1 VLIPSPVRCGHKQ
14 AAPASAGPIRA
25 GDFLRLTANAD
36 TRNNPQLASPHRLR
50 PARRKP
56 RRSFAAKKVTGERDV
71 TKKIKG
77 NPQLLLRVP
86 PELQKPLADEATKTG
101 ESRQGVLWRIAA
113 KYFKGRKA

>member
-14 AAPASAGPIRA
+14 AAPASAGSIRT
-25 GDFLRLTANAD
+25 GDFSRLTANAN
-36 TRNNPQLASPHRLR
+36 TRNNPQPASPHHLR
-50 PARRKP
+50 PARRQP
-56 RRSFAAKKVTGERDV
+56 RRSLAAKEGTGEREV
-71 TKKIKG
+71 KKKLKG

-86 PELQKPLADEATKTG
+86 PELQKPLADESAKTG

>member
-1 VLIPSPVRCGHKQ
+1 
-14 AAPASAGPIRA
+14 
-25 GDFLRLTANAD
+25 
-36 TRNNPQLASPHRLR
+36 
-50 PARRKP
+50 
-56 RRSFAAKKVTGERDV
+56 V
-71 TKKIKG
+71 TKQKVKG

>member
-1 VLIPSPVRCGHKQ
+1 MLIPSPVRCGHKQ
-14 AAPASAGPIRA
+14 AAPASAGLVRA
-25 GDFLRLTANAD
+25 GDFLKNG
-36 TRNNPQLASPHRLR
+36 NPN
-50 PARRKP
+50 
-56 RRSFAAKKVTGERDV
+56 V

>member
-1 VLIPSPVRCGHKQ
+1 MKKFGTDKGKPDRTEAVGRDLGQPPHFS
-14 AAPASAGPIRA
+14 
-25 GDFLRLTANAD
+25 RLTANAN
-36 TRNNPQLASPHRLR
+36 TRNNPKPASPHHLR
-50 PARRKP
+50 PARRQP
-56 RRSFAAKKVTGERDV
+56 RRSLAAKKGTGEREV